1 MIRLNTT
8 LVKSIML
15 VLHLAAIPVGIA
27 TGIWLFDTL
36 ST

>member
-1 MIRLNTT
+1 VIRLNTT